1 MYFDSHAHLTED
13 CFAQDFD
20 TIVENMKAASVT
32 GMMEIGCDG
41 PSSHHAVELAH
52 QYDWIWAAVG
62 SHPDGEPMRAPPLNR
77 DERDAV

>member
-32 GMMEIGCDG
+32 GMMEIG
-41 PSSHHAVELAH
+41 
-52 QYDWIWAAVG
+52 YDPVSYTHLTLPTIRLV
-62 SHPDGEPMRAPPLNR
+62 
-77 DERDAV
+77 